1 MTPIGGMMARLSSI
15 AKPRSA
21 KPATFAA
28 APPLPKDPI
37 DMNPYAALADDT
49 FVNLNLN
56 TELQLPSQRETLLE
70 FFGRVQKSYPTMRN
84 FFARETG
91 DFVLEEDKDQA
102 SYRWMSVEAR
112 RICSGYVNPP
122 DLDEAMAQHQLALE
136 LAPYMLSV
144 SPLDC
149 EALDFLMGF
158 DFAYRGNHDE
168 LVAEA
173 FGTGSAL
180 ESILSV
186 PGSKAL
192 NFEPSVTI
200 SLDESCRRQCRLV
213 IETRTSAYQVK
224 RNDFVEE
231 PISVYF
237 TVRQY
242 GSQPHDGS
250 LTRTFLELRE
260 TAEQLL
266 QEHVVD
272 QVLKPLAA
280 AISRR

>member
-1 MTPIGGMMARLSSI
+1 
-15 AKPRSA
+15 
-21 KPATFAA
+21 
-28 APPLPKDPI
+28 
-37 DMNPYAALADDT
+37 MNPYAALADDT
-49 FVNLNLN
+49 FINLNLN
-56 TELQLPSQRETLLE
+56 TELQLPSQRETVLE
-70 FFGRVQKSYPTMRN
+70 FFGRVQKTYPSMRN
-84 FFARETG
+84 FFTREAG
-91 DFVLEEDKDQA
+91 DFVLEEDKDQP
-102 SYRWMSVEAR
+102 SYRWMSLEPK

-122 DLDEAMAQHQLALE
+122 NVDDAMTQHLLALD

-180 ESILSV
+180 ESVLSI
-186 PGSKAL
+186 PGSKPL

-213 IETRTSAYQVK
+213 IETRTSAYQVR
-224 RNDFVEE
+224 RNEFGEE

-242 GSQPHDGS
+242 GSQAHDGS
-250 LTRTFLELRE
+250 LAKTFGELKE
-260 TAEQLL
+260 SAEQIL
-266 QEHVVD
+266 QEHVIE